1 MYESLLVPVDG
12 TELSEHAMTA
22 SIELARKLGA
32 RVTGFVAEPF
42 VHSPVEPGSGDGH
55 KVLWRDSLAH
65 EHANGVLSLFETL
78 AEKAGVPFAGHRTQ
92 TSRVAS
98 AIAEAAER
106 YKCDMIVMASHG
118 RGILGDLLAG
128 SYTREVMSRTRLP
141 VLVLR

>member
-12 TELSEHAMTA
+12 SELSEHAMTG

-32 RVTGFVAEPF
+32 RITGFVAEPF
-42 VHSPVEPGSGDGH
+42 VHSPVEPDAGHGH

-78 AEKAGVPFAGHRTQ
+78 AEKAGVPFAGHTTQ
-92 TSRVAS
+92 TSRVAT
-98 AIAEAAER
+98 AIAEAAEH
-106 YKCDMIVMASHG
+106 YGCDMIVMASHG
-118 RGILGDLLAG
+118 RGMLGELIAG
-128 SYTREVMSRTRLP
+128 SYTREVLTRTRLP